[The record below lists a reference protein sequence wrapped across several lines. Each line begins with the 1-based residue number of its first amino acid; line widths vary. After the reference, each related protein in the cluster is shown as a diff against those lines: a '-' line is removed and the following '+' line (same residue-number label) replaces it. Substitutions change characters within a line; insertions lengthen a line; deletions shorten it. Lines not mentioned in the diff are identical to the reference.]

1 MRTLHR
7 VQSYKTA
14 HDDISEHVIQF
25 GNDDAESTSTAYTWT
40 ITSNSFE
47 VDASFIDGSLTLSYG
62 DESDVY
68 IGFDASELSKIMV
81 ELQSR
86 LDHRA
91 DQS

>member
-1 MRTLHR
+1 MHFTAFTRTRLH
-7 VQSYKTA
+7 TTIFP
-14 HDDISEHVIQF
+14 IS
-25 GNDDAESTSTAYTWT
+25 
-40 ITSNSFE
+40 
-47 VDASFIDGSLTLSYG
+47 